1 MRRHSR
7 TKKPMRFLVA
17 VALTALI
24 AGPSVAADRDAER
37 IVTRHVAS
45 IVPPDGAGGIAVA
58 LRIGACARCQRAA
71 DLPAGKHL
79 RVTFAGGS
87 LKPLFD
93 GWFFGFSRNPNY
105 RSRPG

>member
-1 MRRHSR
+1 MNPVRATSLTPRAVGLEMPL
-7 TKKPMRFLVA
+7 TLLVR
-17 VALTALI
+17 
-24 AGPSVAADRDAER
+24 SDE
-37 IVTRHVAS
+37 VT

-87 LKPLFD
+87 LKPLLD
-93 GWFFGFSRNPNY
+93 GWFFGFSRNRNY
-105 RSRPG
+105 RAGQG